1 MTTSTSMFA
10 PAGVLG
16 QGSAVVRP
24 YACAAV
30 RLSAV
35 APRVAVQGID
45 VPTAR
50 LRDLA
55 TGVAPTPRGE
65 FLARLDHQDFAQ
77 NDGTTLG
84 FHPSSRPLS

>member
-1 MTTSTSMFA
+1 MTTSTSIFA
-10 PAGVLG
+10 PAGVRG

-30 RLSAV
+30 RLSVV

-55 TGVAPTPRGE
+55 TGATRTPRGE
-65 FLARLDHQDFAQ
+65 FLARLDHQ